1 MVLLMPMWLAGGSR
15 QGVCGLQVFV
25 LAAIAGPA
33 ASASYAV
40 DGRAGARE
48 APMPGALAEP
58 RRIMRQELKIDGST
72 SSLAAGSPSE
82 QVGPQLVAEIAP
94 VNLVAGAS
102 PQPSLSEGMPEVTAG
117 VLPHSLLQAAPQAVP
132 LQALQPAM
140 PQAMPQGLL
149 ATWLP
154 GSQSAYVAP
163 PPGWSLV
170 YTGSP
175 PTVPAASSANQGGH
189 ESLPGLAPPLQGRS
203 PATVQNA
210 AAMPTLSV
218 GGNVVAMPTPQHG
231 PASVY
236 TAGQQPHD
244 QPGQDTV
251 LLSAAKPALLPH
263 ALEESIK
270 ASAEVRHGLAAAG
283 VSYAERAPRRQDPES
298 DAKSEDDT
306 VGIAEPTSTY
316 NKSLSPRRRRIT
328 VDSVPQTA
336 AAIALG
342 SISGMQP
349 TTALRV
355 ADLGHG
361 ER

>member
-1 MVLLMPMWLAGGSR
+1 MAGGSR
-15 QGVCGLQVFV
+15 RAGCGLQVFV

-33 ASASYAV
+33 ASANYAV
-40 DGRAGARE
+40 DGRAGALE

-58 RRIMRQELKIDGST
+58 RRIMRQEIP
-72 SSLAAGSPSE
+72 AA
-82 QVGPQLVAEIAP
+82 VK
-94 VNLVAGAS
+94 
-102 PQPSLSEGMPEVTAG
+102 QP
-117 VLPHSLLQAAPQAVP
+117 LLQAAPQAVP

-175 PTVPAASSANQGGH
+175 PTVPEASSANPGGH

-203 PATVQNA
+203 PATVQIA

-218 GGNVVAMPTPQHG
+218 PQHG
-231 PASVY
+231 LASVY
-236 TAGQQPHD
+236 TAGQQPHG
-244 QPGQDTV
+244 QSGQDTV
-251 LLSAAKPALLPH
+251 LPSAAKPALLPQ
-263 ALEESIK
+263 ALEKSIK

-283 VSYAERAPRRQDPES
+283 VSYAERVENRATQSARPASQLAAQRRQDPES
-298 DAKSEDDT
+298 DETSEDE
-306 VGIAEPTSTY
+306 VAIAKPTPTY

-355 ADLGHG
+355 ADSGHVDV
-361 ER
+361 R